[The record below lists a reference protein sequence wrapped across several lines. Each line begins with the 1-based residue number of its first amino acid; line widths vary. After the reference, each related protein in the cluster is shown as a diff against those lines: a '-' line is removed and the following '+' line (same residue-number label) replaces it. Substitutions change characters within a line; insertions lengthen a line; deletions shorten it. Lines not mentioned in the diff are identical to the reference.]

1 MRCKSTNFF
10 LEKQGKQ
17 RKIGVTRKLYKKHNV
32 LRRQTQHVV
41 LANAARCDRKRST
54 LRRRMQHASI
64 SQSPYRTGR
73 RGQSGGPS
81 V

>member
-41 LANAARCDRKRST
+41 LVNAARCDRKRST
-54 LRRRMQHASI
+54 LRWRMQHAPI

-73 RGQSGGPS
+73 RDQSGGPS